1 MNKIRDLEKKMSLLV
16 PPHGGKLIDNH
27 VMSEEERYNYV
38 EKAKAL
44 PKLELNERGLA
55 DLECI
60 ATGVYS
66 PLTGFMNEK
75 DYNSVVENMHLSDG
89 TVWPIPVT
97 LTANESF
104 ATSISKGSDIALT
117 WNGTY
122 IGIMNVSDI
131 YQPDKKK
138 EALNVYQTDDSAHPG
153 VAALYQSESY
163 YLGGEVKLIDDIPH
177 KDFLEYRYTP
187 KQTREEFA
195 KRGWKTVV
203 AFQTRNPIHRAHEYL
218 QKVALE
224 SVDGLFINPLVG
236 ATKSDD
242 VPVHVRME
250 TYKVILNAYYPKDR
264 FFLGVFPANMR
275 YAGPREAI
283 MHAIARQ
290 NYGCSHFIVGRDHA
304 GVGNYYGTYDA
315 QKIFDNFTDEELKIK
330 PFKFEHAFYCKI
342 CEQMVTRKT
351 CPHGKESHIYLS
363 GTKVREMLR
372 EGKMLPREFTRP
384 EVALILSDAY
394 NGNKTKVEQKGVTLL
409 FTGLSGSG
417 KTTITK
423 ALAQELKKRGYRVE
437 RLDGDVV
444 RQYLTKDLGFSKRDR
459 DENIRR
465 VGFVAHM
472 LTRNN
477 VIVLMANIAPYQGV
491 RDEIRQLI
499 GDFMEVYVHAPI
511 EVCEER
517 DVKGLYKK
525 AKAGEILNFTGVND
539 PYEPPTN
546 PEITCYTEKETVEE
560 SVNKVLAKM
569 VEYGYIDSRVLER

>member
-1 MNKIRDLEKKMSLLV
+1 MSENRAIKKNLQKLV
-16 PPHGGKLIDNH
+16 PPHGGKLVDKQII
-27 VMSEEERYNYV
+27 SEEERYNCV
-38 EKAKAL
+38 EKAKTL
-44 PKLELNERGLA
+44 PVLELNERTLA

-66 PLTGFMNEK
+66 PLTGFMTEE
-75 DYNSVVENMHLSDG
+75 DYISVVETMRLKNG
-89 TVWPIPVT
+89 VVWPIPVT
-97 LTANESF
+97 LPVDDSF
-104 ATSISKGSDIALT
+104 AGSLSKGDEITLK
-117 WNGTY
+117 WNGVYMGLMT
-122 IGIMNVSDI
+122 VSDI
-131 YQPDKKK
+131 YNPNKKK
-138 EALNVYQTDDSAHPG
+138 EALNVYKTEDSAHPG
-153 VAALYQSESY
+153 VAALYQTESY
-163 YLGGEVKLIDDIPH
+163 YLGGEILLIDDLPH
-177 KDFLEYRYTP
+177 KDFVEYRFTP
-187 KQTREEFA
+187 KQTRAEFT

-236 ATKSDD
+236 STKSDD
-242 VPVHVRME
+242 VPVQTRME

-290 NYGCSHFIVGRDHA
+290 NYGCSHIIIGRDHA
-304 GVGNYYGTYDA
+304 GVGNYYGTYEA
-315 QKIFDNFTDEELKIK
+315 QEIFDQFSDNELKIK

-342 CEQMVTRKT
+342 CEQMATQKT
-351 CPHGKESHIYLS
+351 CPHGKESHVYLS
-363 GTKVREMLR
+363 GTKVRQMLR
-372 EGKMLPREFTRP
+372 EGQMLPREFTRP
-384 EVALILSDAY
+384 EVAMILTDAY
-394 NGNKTKVEQKGVTLL
+394 NGKAKVEQKGVTLL

-423 ALAQELKKRGYRVE
+423 ALAQELKKRGYHVE

-444 RQYLTKDLGFSKRDR
+444 RQYLTKDLGFSKHDR

-477 VIVLMANIAPYQGV
+477 VIVLMANIAPYQAV

-499 GDFMEVYVHAPI
+499 GDFMEVYVKAPL
-511 EVCEER
+511 EVCESR

-546 PEITCYTEKETVEE
+546 PEIVCETDKETIEE
-560 SVNKVLAKM
+560 SVHKVLAKL
-569 VEYGYIDSRVLER
+569 VEYGYVDSSVLEK

>member
-1 MNKIRDLEKKMSLLV
+1 MSENRAIEKNLQKLV
-16 PPHGGKLIDNH
+16 PPHGGKLVDKHII
-27 VMSEEERYNYV
+27 SEEERYNCV
-38 EKAKAL
+38 EKAKTL
-44 PKLELNERGLA
+44 PVLELNERTLA

-66 PLTGFMNEK
+66 PLTGFMTEE
-75 DYNSVVENMHLSDG
+75 DYISVVETMRLKNG
-89 TVWPIPVT
+89 VVWPIPVT
-97 LTANESF
+97 LPVDDSF
-104 ATSISKGSDIALT
+104 AGSLSKGDEITLK
-117 WNGTY
+117 WNGVYMGLMT
-122 IGIMNVSDI
+122 VSDI
-131 YQPDKKK
+131 YNPDKKK
-138 EALNVYQTDDSAHPG
+138 EALNVYKTEDSAHPG
-153 VAALYQSESY
+153 VAALYQTESY
-163 YLGGEVKLIDDIPH
+163 YLGGEILLIDDLPH
-177 KDFLEYRYTP
+177 KDFVEYRFTP
-187 KQTREEFA
+187 KKTRAEFT

-236 ATKSDD
+236 STKSDD
-242 VPVHVRME
+242 VPVQTRME

-290 NYGCSHFIVGRDHA
+290 NYGCSHIIIGRDHA
-304 GVGNYYGTYDA
+304 GVGNYYGTYEA
-315 QKIFDNFTDEELKIK
+315 QEIFDQFSDNELKIK

-342 CEQMVTRKT
+342 CEQMATQKT
-351 CPHGKESHIYLS
+351 CPHGKESHVYLS
-363 GTKVREMLR
+363 GTKVRQMLR
-372 EGKMLPREFTRP
+372 EGQMLPREFTRP
-384 EVALILSDAY
+384 EVAMILTDAY
-394 NGNKTKVEQKGVTLL
+394 NGKAKVEQKGVTLL

-417 KTTITK
+417 KTK
-423 ALAQELKKRGYRVE
+423 ALAQELKKRGYHVE

-444 RQYLTKDLGFSKRDR
+444 RQYLTKDLGFSKHDR

-477 VIVLMANIAPYQGV
+477 VIVLMANIAPYQAV

-499 GDFMEVYVHAPI
+499 GDFMEVYVKAPL
-511 EVCEER
+511 EVCESR

-546 PEITCYTEKETVEE
+546 PEIVCETDKETIEE
-560 SVNKVLAKM
+560 SVHKVLAKL
-569 VEYGYIDSRVLER
+569 VEYGYVDSSVLEK

>member
-1 MNKIRDLEKKMSLLV
+1 MSDNRSIEKNLEKLV
-16 PPHGGKLIDNH
+16 PPHGGKLVDKHII
-27 VMSEEERYNYV
+27 SEEERYNYV
-38 EKAKAL
+38 EKAKTL
-44 PKLELNERGLA
+44 PVLELNERTLA

-66 PLTGFMNEK
+66 PLTGFMTEE
-75 DYNSVVENMHLSDG
+75 DYNSVVETMRLKNG
-89 TVWPIPVT
+89 IIWPIPVT
-97 LTANESF
+97 LPVDDNFAESL
-104 ATSISKGSDIALT
+104 SKGDEIALK
-117 WNGTY
+117 WNGIYMGLMT
-122 IGIMNVSDI
+122 VSDI
-131 YQPDKKK
+131 YKPDKKK
-138 EALNVYQTDDSAHPG
+138 EALNVYKTEDSAHPG
-153 VAALYQSESY
+153 VAALYQTGSY
-163 YLGGEVKLIDDIPH
+163 YLGGEVLLIDDLPH
-177 KDFLEYRYTP
+177 KDFVEYRFTP
-187 KQTREEFA
+187 KQTRTEFA

-236 ATKSDD
+236 STKSDD
-242 VPVHVRME
+242 VPVQTRME

-290 NYGCSHFIVGRDHA
+290 NYGCSHIIIGRDHA
-304 GVGNYYGTYDA
+304 GVGNYYGTYEA
-315 QKIFDNFTDEELKIK
+315 QEIFEQFSDNELKIK

-342 CEQMVTRKT
+342 CEQMATQKT
-351 CPHGKESHIYLS
+351 CPHGKESHVYLS
-363 GTKVREMLR
+363 GTKVRQMLR
-372 EGKMLPREFTRP
+372 EGQMLPREFTRP
-384 EVALILSDAY
+384 EVAMILTDAY
-394 NGNKTKVEQKGVTLL
+394 NGKAKIEQKGVTLL

-423 ALAQELKKRGYRVE
+423 ALAQELKKRGYQVE

-444 RQYLTKDLGFSKRDR
+444 RQYLTKDLGFSKHDR

-477 VIVLMANIAPYQGV
+477 VIVLMANIAPYQAV

-499 GDFMEVYVHAPI
+499 GDFMEVYVKAPL
-511 EVCEER
+511 EVCESR

-546 PEITCYTEKETVEE
+546 PEIVCETDKETVEE
-560 SVNKVLAKM
+560 SVHKVLAKL
-569 VEYGYIDSRVLER
+569 VEYGYVDSSVLEK